1 MEEELD
7 QTIDDQELDEVF
19 EDLKKEIEMKHDSE
33 EENSRITCKVCG
45 TLANHTPTKNCVHC
59 GLSICKKCSS

>member
-33 EENSRITCKVCG
+33 EENSRIRRK
-45 TLANHTPTKNCVHC
+45 
-59 GLSICKKCSS
+59 